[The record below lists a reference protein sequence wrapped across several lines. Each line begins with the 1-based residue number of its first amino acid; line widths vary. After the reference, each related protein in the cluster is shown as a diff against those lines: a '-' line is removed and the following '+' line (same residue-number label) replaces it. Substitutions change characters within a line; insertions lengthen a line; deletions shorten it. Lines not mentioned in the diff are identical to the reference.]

1 MAVVAR
7 FKDVYFSSVAT
18 LATAKMTEDEESSG
32 VIEVTDMFKK
42 SATDT
47 NSYYLLNAQVHVSA
61 QVGRP
66 DITDEATKAELV
78 KLVEAGQVY
87 LLTIADWSKVT
98 FK

>member
-1 MAVVAR
+1 
-7 FKDVYFSSVAT
+7 
-18 LATAKMTEDEESSG
+18 
-32 VIEVTDMFKK
+32 
-42 SATDT
+42 
-47 NSYYLLNAQVHVSA
+47 VSA